1 VVAREFKSAWL
12 AARPVFPVGYDPQ
25 VYNRGFGRWY
35 NYYGNVDQGLPP
47 AKFEVGILER
57 NLKQAAYSELTPRS
71 YLAITRTAPELPLGY
86 RAAREQASYHVV
98 TGRW

>member
-1 VVAREFKSAWL
+1 M
-12 AARPVFPVGYDPQ
+12 
-25 VYNRGFGRWY
+25 
-35 NYYGNVDQGLPP
+35 
-47 AKFEVGILER
+47 GILER

-86 RAAREQASYHVV
+86 PAAREQASYHVV